1 MMVSDVDILP
11 DLATTLYT
19 QCPASPVYYHA
30 SPVSIPVFSLTWFDT
45 STSGDS
51 ALRGQTLPLYSGTN
65 ARVTPVEAY
74 ALLFSSNAGRL

>member
-1 MMVSDVDILP
+1 MMVSDIDILT
-11 DLATTLYT
+11 DLSTNLYT
-19 QCPASPVYYHA
+19 QRPVGPLYYHA
-30 SPVSIPVFSLTWFDT
+30 SPVFIPVFSLTWFDT

-74 ALLFSSNAGRL
+74 ALLFL